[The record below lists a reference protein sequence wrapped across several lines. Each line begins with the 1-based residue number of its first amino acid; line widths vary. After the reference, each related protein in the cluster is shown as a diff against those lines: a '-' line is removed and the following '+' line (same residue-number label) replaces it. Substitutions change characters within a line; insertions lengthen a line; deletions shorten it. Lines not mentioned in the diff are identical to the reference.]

1 MDFVTLASTER
12 IASNG
17 RVVDVFLSVAPAVL
31 LSAGFTCAIAGC
43 LSATCMGIML
53 AVAAGVA
60 VALGALGSSMTSK
73 KTPFWIALAA
83 AFAALACALLVPSA
97 RWGFYA
103 CVNAVIA
110 HINSICELY
119 IPLVADAGTLCE
131 AVSLAVLAGV
141 FAGSFGW
148 LFANLSVSWPTLLIV
163 VICGADSMILQ
174 LGDCTMSMTLGV
186 AG

>member
-119 IPLVADAGTLCE
+119 ILWWQM
-131 AVSLAVLAGV
+131 LARCVKPCRWQCSPVCLPAHLAG
-141 FAGSFGW
+141 F
-148 LFANLSVSWPTLLIV
+148 LPT
-163 VICGADSMILQ
+163 
-174 LGDCTMSMTLGV
+174 
-186 AG
+186 